1 MIIDS
6 HCHLDYS
13 SLLDQLEDV
22 IERASLLFDKVIVAV
37 LEESNN
43 KNIIFNQKERVSLVK
58 DSIVSLEN
66 VKVKTFNGLLIKY
79 AQSNDAIAIIRGLRA
94 ISDFEYEFQMAL
106 MNRSLNEKVS
116 TVFLMPHQKYIHI
129 SSSLIKEVAGLR
141 GDVSQYVPSHVVEIL
156 KDRYS

>member
-1 MIIDS
+1 MKIAIYPGTFDPITNG
-6 HCHLDYS
+6 HL
-13 SLLDQLEDV
+13 DV
-22 IERASLLFDKVIVAV
+22 IERASLLFDEVIVAV

-43 KNIIFNQKERVSLVK
+43 KNIIFSQKERVGLVEE
-58 DSIVSLEN
+58 SIVKLEN

-79 AQSNDAIAIIRGLRA
+79 AQSNDAIAIVRGLRA

-116 TVFLMPHQKYIHI
+116 TVFLMPHQIYIHI

-156 KDRYS
+156 RDKYS

>member
-1 MIIDS
+1 MKIAIYPGTFDPITNG
-6 HCHLDYS
+6 HL
-13 SLLDQLEDV
+13 DV
-22 IERASLLFDKVIVAV
+22 IERASLLFDEVIVAV

-43 KNIIFNQKERVSLVK
+43 KNIIFSQKVRVSLVEE
-58 DSIVSLEN
+58 SIIKLEN

-79 AQSNDAIAIIRGLRA
+79 AQANDAIAIVRGLRA